1 MNGLRWGILIVPVL
15 MIPSAISVVVCIA
28 YAARARTRSSVT
40 LAIGVTGALIVSVA
54 TQLFNLFVLPRMFTA
69 KGLPIA
75 ANAAN
80 WVLSVA
86 ALVFGLIFSVSL
98 FLVLRGALSPNPEI
112 EAVGPSADGIAERLR
127 ILPPTADSHSAPSRF
142 LPLGFAS
149 GLALGIVA
157 VLLLGMGGLI
167 VAKVMMAGPNPESGL
182 IPQVIVSPTSA
193 GARWFS
199 VKPNGAGTLQ
209 GWDTGSSGSADAN
222 GGTPTKGTILYF
234 DVATV
239 GYADGVLV
247 QHEVPVYLTRA
258 TEIVVGDRAY
268 DKRDAASQSEAMFG
282 SDTSQTAGNDVLGS
296 RLLTIDFHRVGSAIV
311 ADRIS
316 AANTLSVSPLLQ

>member
-1 MNGLRWGILIVPVL
+1 M
-15 MIPSAISVVVCIA
+15 
-28 YAARARTRSSVT
+28 T
-40 LAIGVTGALIVSVA
+40 LAIGVTGALIVSAA

-98 FLVLRGALSPNPEI
+98 FLVLRGALSPNPEL
-112 EAVGPSADGIAERLR
+112 EAAEPSADGIAERLH
-127 ILPPTADSHSAPSRF
+127 IPPPQAADSHSALSRF
-142 LPLGFAS
+142 LAPGFAS

-157 VLLLGMGGLI
+157 VLLLGTGALI
-167 VAKVMMAGPNPESGL
+167 VAKVMLAGSNPEPGL
-182 IPQVIVSPTSA
+182 IPQVIVSPANA

-209 GWDTGSSGSADAN
+209 GWDTGNSGSADAN
-222 GGTPTKGTILYF
+222 GGTPPKGTILYF

-239 GYADGVLV
+239 GYADDVLV

-258 TEIVVGDRAY
+258 TEIVVGGRAY

-311 ADRIS
+311 ADRIT